1 MEGSEEEKGVNNENN
16 IVEASVEFT
25 LTEAKESEDE
35 EKSNSSQNSFPEPN
49 SDGSDFEQELR
60 DHPSVISLNPDSG
73 AESIFLS
80 LFQIQATSSSDDISS
95 IASIDL
101 ELEENWQSRK
111 CDRGNTTNESE
122 LSTLPKIT
130 AVFSY
135 VTSEAK
141 SDITAITDSQQNLRL
156 NPFYRKRKRI
166 MKAKRDFGSDQP
178 KRQYEPYL
186 RLNPFYTKRKR
197 EFGKDQPKRQY
208 EP

>member
-1 MEGSEEEKGVNNENN
+1 MGSSLQKKIKMEGSEEEKGEN
-16 IVEASVEFT
+16 
-25 LTEAKESEDE
+25 E

-49 SDGSDFEQELR
+49 SDESDFEQELW
-60 DHPSVISLNPDSG
+60 DHPS
-73 AESIFLS
+73 
-80 LFQIQATSSSDDISS
+80 IQATSSSDDISS
-95 IASIDL
+95 IPSIDL
-101 ELEENWQSRK
+101 ELEENWQTRK
-111 CDRGNTTNESE
+111 CDKGNNTNESE

-166 MKAKRDFGSDQP
+166 MKAKRDFGNDQP

-186 RLNPFYTKRKR
+186 RLNPFYPKRDL
-197 EFGKDQPKRQY
+197 GNDQPKRQY

>member
-1 MEGSEEEKGVNNENN
+1 MGSLQKKIKMEGSEEEKGVNNENN

-49 SDGSDFEQELR
+49 SDGSDFEQELL
-60 DHPSVISLNPDSG
+60 DHPS
-73 AESIFLS
+73 
-80 LFQIQATSSSDDISS
+80 IQATSSSDDISS

-101 ELEENWQSRK
+101 ELEENWQTRK

-166 MKAKRDFGSDQP
+166 MKAKRDFGNDRP

-186 RLNPFYTKRKR
+186 RLNPFYPKRD
-197 EFGKDQPKRQY
+197 FGNDQPKRQY

>member
-1 MEGSEEEKGVNNENN
+1 MGSLQKKIKMEGSEEEKGVNNENN

-35 EKSNSSQNSFPEPN
+35 EKSTSSQNSFPEPN
-49 SDGSDFEQELR
+49 SDGSDFEQELL
-60 DHPSVISLNPDSG
+60 DHPS
-73 AESIFLS
+73 
-80 LFQIQATSSSDDISS
+80 IQATSSSDDISS

-101 ELEENWQSRK
+101 ELEENWQTRK
-111 CDRGNTTNESE
+111 CDKGNITNESE

-130 AVFSY
+130 SVFSY

-166 MKAKRDFGSDQP
+166 MKAKRDFGNDQP

-186 RLNPFYTKRKR
+186 RLNPFYPKRD
-197 EFGKDQPKRQY
+197 FGNDQPKRQY

>member
-1 MEGSEEEKGVNNENN
+1 MGPSIGNYYLVQVR
-16 IVEASVEFT
+16 I
-25 LTEAKESEDE
+25 
-35 EKSNSSQNSFPEPN
+35 PEQ
-49 SDGSDFEQELR
+49 SAYF
-60 DHPSVISLNPDSG
+60 
-73 AESIFLS
+73 S

-101 ELEENWQSRK
+101 ELEENWQTRK
-111 CDRGNTTNESE
+111 CHKGNIGNITNDNESE

-166 MKAKRDFGSDQP
+166 MKAKRDFGNNQP

-186 RLNPFYTKRKR
+186 RLNPFYPKRDFR
-197 EFGKDQPKRQY
+197 NDQPKRQY